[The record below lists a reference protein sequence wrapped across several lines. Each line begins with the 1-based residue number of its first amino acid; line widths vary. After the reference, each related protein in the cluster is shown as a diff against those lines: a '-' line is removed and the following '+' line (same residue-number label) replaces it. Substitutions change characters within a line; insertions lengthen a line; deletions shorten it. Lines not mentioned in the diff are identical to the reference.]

1 MAELYINADFDRYVD
16 ELQKRLFEAVMRR
29 DVKELNEY
37 LEMGVTPDSKNS
49 NSRTALMVAA
59 EMNDTLAM
67 RYLLHYGADISA
79 TDCFGRTALHIT
91 DDLEATYILL
101 TQGANVHSRDQL
113 GRTPIHYAYDP
124 DVIELLVT
132 NGSAVNDRDEN
143 GETPLHHA
151 ASCGELNAIRAF
163 VKLGADVTIENNR
176 GWNAKRVAEES
187 GCEAAMRLLE
197 ILS

>member
-1 MAELYINADFDRYVD
+1 MAELFINAEFDRYVD

-29 DVKELNEY
+29 DVKELNDY

-49 NSRTALMVAA
+49 SNRTALLVAA
-59 EMNDTLAM
+59 EMNDALVM
-67 RYLLHYGADISA
+67 RSLIHYGANISA

-91 DDLEATYILL
+91 DDLESTYILL
-101 TQGANVHSRDQL
+101 THGANVHARDQL

-132 NGSAVNDRDEN
+132 NGAEVNDGDDN

-163 VKLGADVTIENNR
+163 VKLGANVSIPDNR
-176 GWNAKRVAEES
+176 GWTAKKAAEES
-187 GCEAAMRLLE
+187 GCEAAVRLLE